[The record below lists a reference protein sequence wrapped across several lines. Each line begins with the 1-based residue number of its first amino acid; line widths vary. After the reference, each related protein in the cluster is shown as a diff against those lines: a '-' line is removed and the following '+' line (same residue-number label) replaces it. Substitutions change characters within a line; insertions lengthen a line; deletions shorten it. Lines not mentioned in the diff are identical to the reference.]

1 MTEVEGVS
9 GRMRP
14 QQFHEAAGLE
24 DWRVL
29 GEGACAYF
37 RTGSLAASAEF
48 VQAISELTG
57 PGECPPDVDLRH
69 EGLTVR
75 LITITQDYYGLTERN
90 AELARRISAVA
101 RKLGALAV
109 PSAVQT
115 VQVTVD
121 VLVGRAVIPFW
132 RALLGY
138 QDRADSP
145 EDLIDPQRR
154 GAPFYFQQMDTPRP
168 QRNRVHIDVWVP
180 YDQAE
185 ARIAAAIG
193 AGGRLVTDAHAPSH
207 WVLADAE
214 GNEACV
220 GVAGWT
226 GPEPSRS

>member
-1 MTEVEGVS
+1 MTDVEGVS

-37 RTGSLAASAEF
+37 RAGSLAASAEF

-168 QRNRVHIDVWVP
+168 QRNRVHIDV
-180 YDQAE
+180 
-185 ARIAAAIG
+185 
-193 AGGRLVTDAHAPSH
+193 
-207 WVLADAE
+207 
-214 GNEACV
+214 
-220 GVAGWT
+220 
-226 GPEPSRS
+226 